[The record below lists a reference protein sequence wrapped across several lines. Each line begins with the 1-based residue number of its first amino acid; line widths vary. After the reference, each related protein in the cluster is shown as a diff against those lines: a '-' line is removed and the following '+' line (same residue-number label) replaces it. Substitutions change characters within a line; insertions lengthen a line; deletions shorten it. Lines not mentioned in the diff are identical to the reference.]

1 MRTGLKLLL
10 IGQKQLLSYHVEVK
24 NLPLMKALI
33 VEDSETSAALLQELL
48 KEENAESDTAAT
60 GEQALKLFQE
70 KEYDLILLDLILPDR
85 GGFDLLTEF
94 RNRKDPLNLPV
105 IIVSSEESEDSI
117 HRALDAG
124 ANDYVV
130 KPFSNIQLRLK
141 IRNLLQVRNIHDL
154 LQQREQ
160 ELLSSKRQY
169 ELAIEG
175 SNDGIWDWDIRTN
188 HVFFSARWKQ
198 QLGYTEDELEND
210 FRTFQNMV
218 HEKDRLRVLKRV
230 QNYLK
235 GKIKYYD
242 ITFRMKHKDGNYRWI
257 RARGAALRDENGE
270 AYRMAG
276 SHTDVTD
283 ARLAEFRLRETNEL
297 LSKLPQQVPGVI
309 YQYRY
314 HPDGRNYFPFAS
326 GNITDIYEV
335 TPDEVKEDAGPVLK
349 RLHPEDHDRVMEG
362 IRKSYESLELWE
374 DEYRVILPTRGTRWL
389 HGLATPEKLKDDSV
403 IWHGYIRD
411 ITQSHNLAMQ
421 LKELV
426 STKDRFFNIIAHDL
440 RNPFNAILG
449 LSQILLSDLDSYS
462 REQIKD
468 FINRILSTSK
478 STFTLLE
485 NLLNWSRAQTGQ
497 IKFKPELI
505 ELSPFT
511 GEITEQIREE
521 AAAKKI
527 ELKTVTGN
535 IKSIRADRA
544 MLATIL
550 RNLLTNAVKFTPKH
564 GTVTLS
570 IFRESKHTVFEITDT
585 GIGIPADQAEKIFKI
600 DEKFTVSGTDG
611 ETGTGL
617 GLILCKEFVEKHGGS
632 IGFESRQNEGTK
644 FYFNIP
650 DLNI

>member
-1 MRTGLKLLL
+1 MLL

-160 ELLSSKRQY
+160 ELLSSKLQY

-535 IKSIRADRA
+535 TKSIRADRA